1 MKKYKYDLSLILPCY
16 NEAPHLSDSLL
27 RIRKVLDNTR
37 FSYEIILID
46 DCSDDNT
53 LSNIK
58 DVVKE
63 SNNMKYL
70 VHAKNMGRGYTVREG
85 LLIAD
90 GNVAGFVDIDLEV
103 DAHYIPA
110 FTSAILDY
118 HYDVTIGYRFYHLE
132 ITFNCLTRNILS
144 YIYRNIVKYMLR
156 VPCKDTEAGYKFFK
170 VKTTKE
176 LIENTYFKKWFW
188 DTAIVA
194 NAYKRNL
201 NIKEIPTVFIRNPS
215 KKSTVKVIR
224 DSWQYLKDVH
234 QFIKKNS
241 G

>member
-16 NEAPHLSDSLL
+16 NEASHLSDSLL
-27 RIRKVLDNTR
+27 RITKVLDNTR

-46 DCSDDNT
+46 DCSVDNT
-53 LSNIK
+53 LSIIK
-58 DVVKE
+58 DVVKK

-90 GNVAGFVDIDLEV
+90 GNVAGFVDIDLEM

-110 FTSAILDY
+110 FISSILDY
-118 HYDVTIGYRFYHLE
+118 HYDISIGYRFYHLQ
-132 ITFNCLTRNILS
+132 ITTYSLLRIIFS
-144 YIYRNIVKYMLR
+144 FIYRRIVWYILKL
-156 VPCKDTEAGYKFFK
+156 PFKDTEAGCKFFK

-176 LIENTYFKKWFW
+176 LIENTYSNKWFW
-188 DTAIVA
+188 DTEIVA
-194 NAYKRNL
+194 NAYMRKL

-224 DSWQYLKDVH
+224 DSWQYLKDIH
-234 QFIKKNS
+234 RFIKKNS